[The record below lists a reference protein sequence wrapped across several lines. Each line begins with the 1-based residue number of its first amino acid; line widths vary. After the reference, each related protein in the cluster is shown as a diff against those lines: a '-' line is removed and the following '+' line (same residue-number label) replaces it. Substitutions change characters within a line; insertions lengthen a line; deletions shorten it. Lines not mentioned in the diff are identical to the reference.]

1 MPPKPTILIVDD
13 EERNIRL
20 LKAML
25 MAKNYNLLE
34 ASHGEEALRIVSE
47 TPLDMILLDVMMP
60 QMDGFE
66 VCRRL
71 KQDERTRKIPVIM
84 VTALSEKQH
93 RVKAMEVGADDFLSK
108 PVDLTELTIR
118 VKSLLRIK
126 SSHDDLFQ
134 SYQVIA
140 AKNAK
145 LEELQKVKEGLT
157 HMIIH
162 DLRNPLTAISTYLQ
176 LAVMESS
183 NSTQGQNPKISRC
196 LHFCAELDRLIQNL
210 LDINKM
216 EEKRMQLQL
225 ENTDLETLINDVSDH
240 FRADADE
247 RAIALSFFKEDQIP
261 SVPIDNGLMQRVFAN
276 LLNNALRHTP
286 KDGKIQITIDFA
298 PDKKHLLVAVR
309 DNGLGLPP
317 EYHQKIFD
325 KFEQVRL
332 KSEKSVV
339 GSSGLGLTFCK
350 MAVEAHGGKIW
361 VESEGEG
368 KGCAFFVSIP
378 IEAVPQNK

>member
-1 MPPKPTILIVDD
+1 MPQKPTLLIVDD

-25 MAKNYNLLE
+25 MAKNYHLLE
-34 ASHGEEALRIVSE
+34 ASRGEEALRLVSE
-47 TPLDMILLDVMMP
+47 TPPDMILLDVMMP

-71 KQDERTRKIPVIM
+71 KEDEKTRKIPVIM

-108 PVDLTELTIR
+108 PVDLTELTVR

-126 SSHDDLFQ
+126 AYHDKLFN
-134 SYQVIA
+134 SYQEIA
-140 AKNAK
+140 AKNEK
-145 LEELQKVKEGLT
+145 LEELQKAKEGLT

-176 LAVMESS
+176 LALMEKKDL
-183 NSTQGQNPKISRC
+183 TEGQQTKISRC
-196 LHFCAELDRLIQNL
+196 FFFCNELDRLIQNL

-216 EEKRMQLQL
+216 EEKRMQLQV

-240 FRADADE
+240 FRADAEE
-247 RAIALSFFKEDQIP
+247 RAISLSFFKEEKIP
-261 SVPIDNGLMQRVFAN
+261 SLPIDPGLMKRVFAN
-276 LLNNALRHTP
+276 LLNNALRHTL
-286 KDGKIQITIDFA
+286 KEGKIEITVDFA
-298 PDKKHLLVAVR
+298 PDKKHLRVAVR
-309 DNGLGLPP
+309 DNGMGLPP

-325 KFEQVRL
+325 KFEQARL
-332 KSEKSVV
+332 KSEKNVV

-361 VESEGEG
+361 VESEGEK
-368 KGCAFFVSIP
+368 KGCTFFVSIP
-378 IEAVPQNK
+378 IEPLPPE

>member
-1 MPPKPTILIVDD
+1 MPKKPTLLIVDD

-34 ASHGEEALRIVSE
+34 ASRGEEALRIVSE
-47 TPLDMILLDVMMP
+47 TPPDMILLDVMMP
-60 QMDGFE
+60 RMDGFE

-71 KQDERTRKIPVIM
+71 KQDEKNRKIPVIM
-84 VTALSEKQH
+84 ITALSEKQH
-93 RVKAMEVGADDFLSK
+93 RVKAMEAGADDFLSK
-108 PVDLTELTIR
+108 PVDLTELMVR

-126 SSHDDLFQ
+126 SYHDELFN
-134 SYQVIA
+134 SYQEIA
-140 AKNAK
+140 AKNEK

-183 NSTQGQNPKISRC
+183 NPTQSQHPKISRC

-225 ENTDLETLINDVSDH
+225 EKTNLETLINDVSDH
-240 FRADADE
+240 FRADAE
-247 RAIALSFFKEDQIP
+247 EKAISLGFFKEEQIP
-261 SVPIDNGLMQRVFAN
+261 SIPIDPGLMKRVFAN

-286 KDGKIQITIDFA
+286 KDGRIQITVDFT

-309 DNGLGLPP
+309 DNGLGLTP

-332 KSEKSVV
+332 KSEKSAV
-339 GSSGLGLTFCK
+339 GSGGLGLTFCK

-361 VESEGEG
+361 IESEGEG
-368 KGCAFFVSIP
+368 KGCTFFVSIP
-378 IEAVPQNK
+378 IEPIPPE